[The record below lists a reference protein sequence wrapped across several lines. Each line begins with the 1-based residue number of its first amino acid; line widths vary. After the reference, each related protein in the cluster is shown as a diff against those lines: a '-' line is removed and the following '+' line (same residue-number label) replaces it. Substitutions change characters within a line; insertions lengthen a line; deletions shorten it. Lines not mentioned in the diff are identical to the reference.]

1 MGMMDEKMFEELHE
15 IGRVM
20 LGGYAV
26 NTDINRVQCDSQ
38 MCHEIATHTV
48 TCKSP
53 LTGGILERHLCDKHF
68 TVFQRAYP
76 MMEQSPPE
84 LPPPAVD
91 E

>member
-1 MGMMDEKMFEELHE
+1 MDMMDEKMFEELRE

-38 MCHEIATHTV
+38 RCHEIATHTV

-53 LTGGILERHLCDKHF
+53 LTGGILERHLCDEHF

-84 LPPPAVD
+84 LPPPAV
-91 E
+91 EE